1 MGGAAAHA
9 GGDGRGVS
17 SPPKRGR
24 GTQIVHGGRRPE
36 WTAGLISP
44 GVGRASTMVF
54 PTLAALEKA
63 RPGNGLFYGRYG
75 SPTQWALEEALTQ
88 LEPGA
93 AGTWLYPSGV
103 AAVGAA
109 LLSCVKAGDHVLMAD
124 TAYDP
129 TRAQA
134 ATLLSPMGVETGFY
148 DPMIGAGIAALIRPN
163 TAAILIESPGSLTF
177 EVQDVP
183 AIVAAARAA
192 GVLTILDN
200 TWATPL
206 RFRAIEKGVDL
217 SVQALTKYVGGHS
230 DLMAGAVTAGPRA
243 WERLVTTS
251 KALGQCLSPDD
262 AFLAARGLR
271 TLHVRLDAH
280 EAGALAVAKWLA
292 KQPAVA
298 QVRHPA
304 LAGCPGHDVFKR
316 DFSGATGLFAFT
328 LKRPGKGR
336 LAAMVDGFRLFA
348 MGYSWGGFES
358 LALPVNPKPLRTATK
373 WETAGPTIRLSIGL
387 EDPADLIAD
396 LEAGLARYE
405 AALP

>member
-1 MGGAAAHA
+1 MGCA
-9 GGDGRGVS
+9 GLDPGRHRRGVTQA
-17 SPPKRGR
+17 PKRGR

-44 GVGRASTMVF
+44 AVGRASTMVF
-54 PTLAALEKA
+54 PSLAALEKA
-63 RPGNGLFYGRYG
+63 RPGDGFFYGRYG
-75 SPTQWALEEALTQ
+75 SPTQWALEDALTR

-103 AAVGAA
+103 AAVAAA
-109 LLSCVKAGDHVLMAD
+109 LLACVKAGDHVLMVD

-134 ATLLSPMGVETGFY
+134 AALLAPMGVATEFY
-148 DPMIGAGIAALIRPN
+148 DPMIGAGIAKLIRPE
-163 TAAILIESPGSLTF
+163 TALIVMESPGSLTF

-183 AIVAAARAA
+183 AIVVAARAR
-192 GVLTILDN
+192 GVATILDN

-206 RFRAIEKGVDL
+206 RFRAIERGVDL

-230 DLMAGAVTAGPRA
+230 DLMAGAVTAAPGA

-280 EAGALAVAKWLA
+280 EAGGLAVAKWLA
-292 KQPAVA
+292 GHPAVA
-298 QVRHPA
+298 QVWHPA
-304 LAGCPGHDVFKR
+304 LPGCPGNAWFKR
-316 DFSGATGLFAFT
+316 DFTGGTGLFSFT

-336 LAAMVDGFRLFA
+336 LEAMLDGLKLFA

-373 WETAGPTIRLSIGL
+373 WEAAGPTVRLSIGL

-396 LEAGLARYE
+396 LDAGLARFE

>member
-1 MGGAAAHA
+1 MGRAAEHA

-17 SPPKRGR
+17 SPPKRGA
-24 GTQIVHGGRRPE
+24 GTRIVHGGRRPE

-44 GVGRASTMVF
+44 AVGRASTMVF

-63 RPGNGLFYGRYG
+63 RPRDGLFYGRYG
-75 SPTQWALEEALTQ
+75 TPTQWALEEALTQ

-103 AAVGAA
+103 AAVATA
-109 LLSCVKAGDHVLMAD
+109 LISLVKAGDHVLMVD
-124 TAYDP
+124 NAYDP

-134 ATLLSPMGVETGFY
+134 ASLLAPMGVETEFY
-148 DPMIGAGIAALIRPN
+148 DPMIGAGIAARIRSE
-163 TAAILIESPGSLTF
+163 TAVVLMESPGSLTF

-183 AIVAAARAA
+183 AIVAAARAR
-192 GVLTILDN
+192 GVPTILDN

-206 RFRAIEKGVDL
+206 RFRAIERGVDL

-230 DLMAGAVTAGPRA
+230 DVMAGAVTAGPGA
-243 WERLVTTS
+243 WERLVATS

-280 EAGALAVAKWLA
+280 EAGAMRVAQWLA
-292 KQPAVA
+292 KHPAVA
-298 QVRHPA
+298 WVRHPA
-304 LAGCPGHDVFKR
+304 LPGCPGHEAFKR
-316 DFSGATGLFAFT
+316 DFSGGTGLFSFT

-336 LAAMVDGFRLFA
+336 LAAMVDGFKLFA

-373 WETAGPTIRLSIGL
+373 WEAAGPTMRLSIGL

-396 LEAGLARYE
+396 LDGGLARFE

>member
-1 MGGAAAHA
+1 M
-9 GGDGRGVS
+9 
-17 SPPKRGR
+17 
-24 GTQIVHGGRRPE
+24 
-36 WTAGLISP
+36 
-44 GVGRASTMVF
+44 MF

-75 SPTQWALEEALTQ
+75 TPTQWALEEALTQ

-103 AAVGAA
+103 AAVAAA
-109 LLSCVKAGDHVLMAD
+109 LMACVKAGDHVLMVD

-134 ATLLSPMGVETGFY
+134 AALLAPMGVTTEFY
-148 DPMIGAGIAALIRPN
+148 DPMIGAGIAALIRSE
-163 TAAILIESPGSLTF
+163 TAAILMESPGSLTF

-183 AIVAAARAA
+183 AIVAAARAK
-192 GVLTILDN
+192 GVATILDN

-206 RFRAIEKGVDL
+206 RFRAISQGVDL

-230 DLMAGAVTAGPRA
+230 DVMAGAVTAGPGA
-243 WERLVTTS
+243 WERLVATS

-280 EAGALAVAKWLA
+280 EAGAMRVAQWLA
-292 KQPAVA
+292 KHPAVA
-298 QVRHPA
+298 WMRHPA
-304 LAGCPGHDVFKR
+304 LPGCPGHEVFKR
-316 DFSGATGLFAFT
+316 DFSGGTGLFSFT

-336 LAAMVDGFRLFA
+336 LAAMVDGLKLFA

-358 LALPVNPKPLRTATK
+358 LALPVNPKPLRTATR
-373 WETAGPTIRLSIGL
+373 WEAAGPTIRLSIGL

-396 LEAGLARYE
+396 LDAGLARFE

>member
-1 MGGAAAHA
+1 MSA
-9 GGDGRGVS
+9 GR
-17 SPPKRGR
+17 KRGW

-44 GVGRASTMVF
+44 AVGRASTMVF
-54 PTLAALEKA
+54 PTLAAIEKA

-75 SPTQWALEEALTQ
+75 TATQWALEDALTE

-93 AGTWLYPSGV
+93 AGTCLYPSGV
-103 AAVGAA
+103 AAVAAA
-109 LLSCVKAGDHVLMAD
+109 LLACVKSGDHVLMVD

-134 ATLLSPMGVETGFY
+134 ASLLAPIGVETQFY
-148 DPMIGAGIAALIRPN
+148 DPMIGAGISALIRPN

-183 AIVAAARAA
+183 AIVAAAKKAR
-192 GVLTILDN
+192 VVTILDN

-206 RFRAIEKGVDL
+206 RFRAIGYGIDL

-230 DLMAGAVTAGPRA
+230 DLMAGAVTAAPAA
-243 WERLVTTS
+243 WERLQRTS
-251 KALGQCLSPDD
+251 RALGACLSPDD

-280 EAGALAVAKWLA
+280 EAGALAVANWLV
-292 KQPAVA
+292 KHPGVA

-304 LAGCPGHDVFKR
+304 LASCPGHEVFKR
-316 DFSGATGLFAFT
+316 DFTGGTGLFSFT

-336 LAAMVDGFRLFA
+336 LAAMVDGFKLFA

-358 LALPVNPKPLRTATK
+358 LALPVNPRPLRTATK

-396 LEAGLARYE
+396 LEAGLARFE

>member
-1 MGGAAAHA
+1 MGCQAEHA
-9 GGDGRGVS
+9 GGDGNEVS
-17 SPPKRGR
+17 AGDRRGR
-24 GTQIVHGGRRPE
+24 GTRIVHGGRRPE

-54 PTLAALEKA
+54 PSLAALEKA

-75 SPTQWALEEALTQ
+75 TPTQWALEEALTQ

-93 AGTWLYPSGV
+93 AGTWLFPSGV
-103 AAVGAA
+103 AAVAAA
-109 LLSCVKAGDHVLMAD
+109 LMSVVKAGDHLLMAD

-129 TRAQA
+129 TRAMA
-134 ATLLSPMGVETGFY
+134 ANLLAPMGVETEFY
-148 DPMIGAGIAALIRPN
+148 DPLVGAKIAALIREN
-163 TAAILIESPGSLTF
+163 TAAILMESPGSLTF

-183 AIVAAARAA
+183 AIVAASRAR
-192 GVLTILDN
+192 GVATVFDN

-206 RFRAIEKGVDL
+206 RFAAIGHGVDL

-230 DLMAGAVTAGPRA
+230 DVMAGAVTAAPHA
-243 WERLVTTS
+243 WERLQQTA

-280 EAGALAVAKWLA
+280 EAGGMAVARWLA
-292 KQPAVA
+292 AHPAVA
-298 QVRHPA
+298 DVRHPA
-304 LAGCPGHDVFKR
+304 LPGCPGHAHWKR
-316 DFSGATGLFAFT
+316 DFSGATGLFSFT

-336 LAAMVDGFRLFA
+336 LAAMLDGLKLFA

-358 LALPVNPKPLRTATK
+358 LALPVNPRPNRTATK
-373 WETAGPTIRLSIGL
+373 WEAAGPTIRLSIGL

-396 LEAGLARYE
+396 LEAGLARFE